1 MRASFSL
8 VFLFRRRSHAKVS
21 GRETN
26 VTALPVR
33 ISRVEVLDAATRQTL
48 LSLAGTALHGEFT
61 PIGAP
66 SGDEGTDDPGN
77 SLATT
82 TPSSATW
89 VVWLDVSLPA
99 RSAVPR
105 HLEHR
110 VAGAII
116 VPGGATPVSAADR
129 PDRGQPRHRP
139 DRPRP
144 VRAVRPPRP
153 RLGQGP
159 HRPAGA
165 RRPVARADRHQ
176 QPPRSASKPVVSF
189 VVTT

>member
-82 TPSSATW
+82 TP
-89 VVWLDVSLPA
+89 
-99 RSAVPR
+99 
-105 HLEHR
+105 
-110 VAGAII
+110 
-116 VPGGATPVSAADR
+116 VSAADR